1 MKAKF
6 YLILSALMLILYS
19 CSSQTYMDQQTL
31 TKVMADK
38 EFTFMARHANPTNYD
53 VINVMNSLPNS
64 TSSRMLELDYGY
76 GYNLKNNELEVT
88 LPYFGR
94 TYIPSM
100 DPQKAG
106 YRFTSKDF
114 EMNEIAGRKG
124 SRVFIIS
131 PRDVQN
137 VRRIIT
143 EIYPNGVAYVS
154 IDSNDRQPI
163 SYDGYLT
170 KNEVKK

>member
-1 MKAKF
+1 MKLKF
-6 YLILSALMLILYS
+6 SALLLAVFFILFS
-19 CSSQTYMDQQTL
+19 CISQTYMDQQSL
-31 TKVMADK
+31 NKVLADK
-38 EFTFMARHANPTNYD
+38 EFTFMAKHANPTNYD

-64 TSSRMLELDYGY
+64 TSNRMLELDYGY
-76 GYNLKNNELEVT
+76 GYTIKNNVLEVT

-100 DPQKAG
+100 DPEKAS

-114 EMNEIAGRKG
+114 EMNEIDGRKG
-124 SRVFIIS
+124 SRIFIIV
-131 PRDVQN
+131 PHDVQY

-143 EIYPNGVAYVS
+143 EVYTNGKAYVS

-163 SYDGYLT
+163 SYDGYLS
-170 KNEVKK
+170 KNDIKK